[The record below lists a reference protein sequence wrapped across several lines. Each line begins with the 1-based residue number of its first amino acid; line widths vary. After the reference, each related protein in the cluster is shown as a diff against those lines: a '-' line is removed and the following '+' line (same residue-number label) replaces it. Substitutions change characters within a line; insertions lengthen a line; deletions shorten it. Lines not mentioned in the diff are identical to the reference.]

1 MKKMIFQNETVVGER
16 DQKNFWAML
25 STKWYVAQKA
35 KDEETPNEIKKK
47 RKIYNYC
54 HVYV

>member
-1 MKKMIFQNETVVGER
+1 MIFQNETVVGER